1 MILRGW
7 ALATQRMLIC
17 TALAAPVAAWTQTPP
32 ATQKPAPAQKPP
44 PIVVL
49 DRIVAVVNDEVVTRL
64 DLQERVQL
72 ALKQLRAQGTPPPP
86 LAALEKQL
94 LDRMITDRVQLQY
107 AKETGLRVD
116 DTELDRALGR
126 IAQDNRMTLQEMR
139 LTLERDGIPFA
150 KFREDIRNEIVIG
163 RLREREVDARL
174 AVSESEIDNLLKT
187 QQDRQ
192 GSSDDYNV
200 SHILVVVPENAS
212 PEQVQSRRAR
222 AEEALAQLKKGADFR
237 QVVAAFSDAPDA
249 LQGGAMGWRQST
261 RLPTLFAEALATLRA
276 GEVSAVLRSANG
288 FHILRLNERRGG
300 SAPVLIQQ
308 TRARHILIKTNEAV
322 SESEARSRLQALKE
336 RLDNKASFV
345 DLARVHSEDASA
357 AKGGE
362 LGWLSPGDTVPEFDR
377 AMALLKPGEVSSPV
391 QSPFGWHLIQVL
403 ERRTEDMSKERQ
415 RLLAR
420 QELRARKS
428 DEAYQEW
435 VRQMRDKAYVELRL
449 EEK

>member
-1 MILRGW
+1 MHAILACA
-7 ALATQRMLIC
+7 ALASPAVWGQK
-17 TALAAPVAAWTQTPP
+17 PP
-32 ATQKPAPAQKPP
+32 ATAQKPP

-49 DRIVAVVNDEVVTRL
+49 DRIVAVVNDEVITRVE
-64 DLQERVQL
+64 LQERVQL

-86 LAALEKQL
+86 PTVLEKQL
-94 LDRMITDRVQLQY
+94 LDRLITDRVQLQY
-107 AKETGLRVD
+107 AKETGMRVD
-116 DTELDRALGR
+116 DAELDRALGR
-126 IAQDNRMTLQEMR
+126 IAQDNRMTLPEMR
-139 LTLERDGIPFA
+139 RALEKDGIPYS

-163 RLREREVDARL
+163 RLREREVDTKL
-174 AVSESEIDNLLKT
+174 AVSESEIDNLLKS
-187 QQDRQ
+187 QQNRKGGHDE
-192 GSSDDYNV
+192 YNV

-212 PEQVQSRRAR
+212 PEQVQNRRAR

-249 LQGGAMGWRQST
+249 LQGGAMGWRPST
-261 RLPTLFAEALATLRA
+261 RIPTLFAETLGTLRP

-288 FHILRLNERRGG
+288 FHILRLNDKRGG
-300 SAPVLIQQ
+300 NAPVLIQQ
-308 TRARHILIKTNEAV
+308 TRARHILIKANEAV

-336 RLDNKASFV
+336 RLDNKANFV

-357 AKGGE
+357 SKGGD
-362 LGWLSPGDTVPEFDR
+362 LGWLSPGDTVPEFER
-377 AMALLKPGEVSSPV
+377 AMAVLKPGEVSAPV
-391 QSPFGWHLIQVL
+391 QSQFGWHLIQVL

-449 EEK
+449 EER